1 MSDATCWPEL
11 LVGFDRIHV
20 LGVTRVDGLVTVTI
34 ETTDTVMWC
43 SRCGTQAQ
51 VKDRTDVTLID
62 LPVFGTPSRLVW
74 RKRRWKCPNTSC
86 DAPSATETR
95 GDIAPTR
102 SVMTT
107 RAGIWAT
114 LAVGQELRP
123 VSRVSGGLGVAW
135 ATVMDT
141 VRLYGDWLIAD
152 PARLAGIHA
161 LGVDETKFLA
171 GNRDRRTSWVTAICD
186 VARRFVAD
194 IVADR
199 NAAAVTNWVDGQP
212 DHVTAGVSV
221 VVSDI
226 SSAYASA
233 LRQAFPDA
241 VYVVDRFHIVQA
253 GNRCVDET
261 RRRVQNDTKGHRGR
275 KTDPLY
281 RARKLALIGEERL
294 DDRGM
299 SKLQAL
305 LAAGDPNGHV
315 FEAWAAKEA
324 VRGIY
329 ERENVDEAGW
339 WLDETIDAARTAHGP
354 EVRRLGR
361 MLGRW
366 RTEIL
371 AFHTT
376 HMSNGP
382 VEGLNS
388 IIKKLK
394 RIAAGFRSF
403 PNYRCRILLACGN
416 INWRLLN
423 PAHL

>member
-1 MSDATCWPEL
+1 MTDVTCWPEL
-11 LVGFDRIHV
+11 LVGFDRIEV
-20 LGVTRVDGLVTVTI
+20 LNVDRADGLVVVTF
-34 ETTDTVMWC
+34 ETTDTQMWC
-43 SRCGTQAQ
+43 RECGGQAR
-51 VKDRTDVTLID
+51 VKDRTDVTLVD

-74 RKRRWKCPNTSC
+74 RKRRWTCPNPECT
-86 DAPSATETR
+86 APSATETR
-95 GDIAPTR
+95 GDIAPAR

-114 LAVGQELRP
+114 LAVGQEIRP
-123 VSRVSGGLGVAW
+123 VSRVSAGLGVAW

-152 PARLAGIHA
+152 PDRLAGIHA
-161 LGVDETKFLA
+161 LGVDETKFMA
-171 GNRDRRTSWVTAICD
+171 GCRDRRTSWVTAICD

-199 NAAAVTNWVDGQP
+199 NAAAVTNWVDSQP

-221 VVSDI
+221 VVSDM
-226 SSAYASA
+226 SSAYSKA

-241 VYVVDRFHIVQA
+241 VYVVDRFHVVQA
-253 GNRCVDET
+253 GNRCVDEC
-261 RRRVQNDTKGHRGR
+261 RRRVQNETEGHRGR
-275 KTDPLY
+275 KADPLY
-281 RARKLALIGEERL
+281 RARKLALVGEERL

-299 SKLQAL
+299 SKLHAL
-305 LAAGDPNGHV
+305 LEAGDPNGHV

-324 VRGIY
+324 VRDLY
-329 ERENVDEAGW
+329 EFGDVGDAAW
-339 WLDETIDAARTAHGP
+339 WLDETIEAAASAHGP
-354 EVRRLGR
+354 EVRRLGT

-376 HMSNGP
+376 RMSNGP

-394 RIAAGFRSF
+394 RVAAGFRSF
-403 PNYRCRILLACGN
+403 ENYRCRILLACGN
-416 INWRLLN
+416 INWELLN